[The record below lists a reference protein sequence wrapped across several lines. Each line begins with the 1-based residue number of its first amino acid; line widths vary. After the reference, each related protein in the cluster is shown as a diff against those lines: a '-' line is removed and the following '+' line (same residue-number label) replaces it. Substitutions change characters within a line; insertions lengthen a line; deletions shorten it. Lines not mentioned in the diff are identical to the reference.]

1 MFDITII
8 TGLASL
14 FGCLCMALVCAA
26 QIAELFAAA
35 RPAAAIEQPWEMNV
49 RAQSAPPARGSW
61 NTSGYVPGFARLDDQ
76 LASSMP

>member
-35 RPAAAIEQPWEMNV
+35 RPANAIEQPWDMNI
-49 RAQSAPPARGSW
+49 RAQSVPPARGSW
-61 NTSGYVPGFARLDDQ
+61 NTSAYVPA
-76 LASSMP
+76 

>member
-14 FGCLCMALVCAA
+14 LGCLCMALVCAA

-35 RPAAAIEQPWEMNV
+35 RPSPPSEQPWEMNI
-49 RAQSAPPARGSW
+49 RAWPARGSW
-61 NTSGYVPGFARLDDQ
+61 NSSAYVPGFARLDGQ
-76 LASSMP
+76 LAPSTP

>member
-14 FGCLCMALVCAA
+14 FGCLCMALVCGA

-35 RPAAAIEQPWEMNV
+35 RPSTSVEQPWEMNT
-49 RAQSAPPARGSW
+49 RARPTRGSW
-61 NTSGYVPGFARLDDQ
+61 NTSAYVPGFARLDGQ
-76 LASSMP
+76 LAPAAL

>member
-14 FGCLCMALVCAA
+14 FGCLCMALVCAT

-35 RPAAAIEQPWEMNV
+35 RPGAPIEQPWEMNI
-49 RAQSAPPARGSW
+49 RAWPARGSW
-61 NTSGYVPGFARLDDQ
+61 NTGAYVPGFARLDGR
-76 LASSMP
+76 LAPSAP

>member
-26 QIAELFAAA
+26 QMAELFAAA
-35 RPAAAIEQPWEMNV
+35 RPAAAPHPWEV
-49 RAQSAPPARGSW
+49 DFAPASRQ
-61 NTSGYVPGFARLDDQ
+61 VFA
-76 LASSMP
+76 AYEPSFAACT

>member
-14 FGCLCMALVCAA
+14 FGCVCMALVCAE

-35 RPAAAIEQPWEMNV
+35 RPAVHVEQPWEMP
-49 RAQSAPPARGSW
+49 SRGSW
-61 NTSGYVPGFARLDDQ
+61 SNSAYASGFGQ
-76 LASSMP
+76 LTPATP

>member
-1 MFDITII
+1 MFDITIF

-35 RPAAAIEQPWEMNV
+35 RPADATEQPWEMNI
-49 RAQSAPPARGSW
+49 RAQSVPPSLGSW
-61 NTSGYVPGFARLDDQ
+61 STSAYLPA
-76 LASSMP
+76 